1 MTDSLIISDLIQRW
15 QSGDKQAEN
24 LLYRS
29 AYLQLRKIAR
39 KERERC
45 ANKYGETNIE
55 MLDRACSTTVLMHEA
70 YVKMSSS
77 KASHIQN
84 QREYYLMVAQVMR
97 QILFDNARANQAQK
111 RQKTKDWRCTKDSDT
126 EQLIELNK
134 ALDCFSKLYPR
145 QSKALALKYLIGL
158 KNQEISE
165 LLECSSSLIEKDLKF
180 SRSWLQSKITS
191 V

>member
-1 MTDSLIISDLIQRW
+1 MTSDSKLTDLIHGW

-45 ANKYGETNIE
+45 ANKYGDTNIE
-55 MLDRACSTTVLMHEA
+55 MLDRACSTTILIHES
-70 YVKMSSS
+70 YVKISSS
-77 KASHIQN
+77 KTSHIQN
-84 QREYYLMVAQVMR
+84 QREYYLMVTQVMR
-97 QILFDNARANQAQK
+97 QILIDNARANQAKK
-111 RQKTKDWRCTKDSDT
+111 RQKTKDWSCTKESDT

-134 ALDCFSKLYPR
+134 ALDCFSELYPR
-145 QSKALALKYLIGL
+145 QSKALTLKYLIGL

-165 LLECSSSLIEKDLKF
+165 LLECSNSLIEKDLKF
-180 SRSWLQSKITS
+180 SRSWLQSKLTT